1 MLRSETSEKLS
12 QERDDVSVAP
22 KAETRAIGKQWGK
35 PVGVLSQWA
44 EKAAWGMVQTRSRE
58 VFQQDAMEMQ
68 GSTVST
74 ELALMIARVPSNS
87 ERLNDWNW
95 VKFSKY

>member
-1 MLRSETSEKLS
+1 
-12 QERDDVSVAP
+12 
-22 KAETRAIGKQWGK
+22 
-35 PVGVLSQWA
+35 
-44 EKAAWGMVQTRSRE
+44 MVQTRSRE

-87 ERLNDWNW
+87 ERLKDWN
-95 VKFSKY
+95 